1 MDAPKHEYPVRV
13 IGPRSGWLDLDLREL
28 WAARDLVAL
37 FVRRNVLAQYK
48 QTALGPL
55 WFVLQPLLTT
65 LVFTVVFG
73 RVARLPTDG
82 LPQALFYLCGVVAWR
97 FFADCLT
104 TVSSCLRANA
114 ALLGK
119 VYFPRLAVPLAVV
132 LTGAVTFVVQFAIF
146 LCVLGYFLWAGAP
159 AAPGPWALL
168 TPALVLLMAA
178 LGLGLGLLVAAL
190 TVRYR
195 DLGFVVA
202 FGVQLLLFAS
212 PVIYPLSLVPE
223 GWQALALAN
232 PMAAILEALRFG
244 LLGQGLAPG
253 LPLGVAAAVSLG
265 VLLLGLAAFSR
276 VEKNFMDTV

>member
-1 MDAPKHEYPVRV
+1 MDGPRSAYPTRV
-13 IGPRSGWLDLDLREL
+13 IEPRSGWLDLDLREL

-73 RVARLPTDG
+73 QVARLPTDG
-82 LPQALFYLCGVVAWR
+82 LPQVLFYLCGVVAWR
-97 FFADCLT
+97 FFADGLT
-104 TVSSCLRANA
+104 SVSSCLRANA
-114 ALLGK
+114 NLFGK
-119 VYFPRLAVPLAVV
+119 VYFPRLAVPLAVM
-132 LTGAVTFVVQFAIF
+132 LTGAVTFAVQFAIF
-146 LCVLGYFLWAGAP
+146 LALLGWFLWAGAP
-159 AAPGPWALL
+159 AAPNLWALL
-168 TPALVLLMAA
+168 TPVLLALMAA
-178 LGLGLGLLVAAL
+178 LALGLGLLVAAL

-195 DLGFVVA
+195 DLGFVVG

-223 GWQALALAN
+223 AYRALALAN
-232 PMAAILEALRFG
+232 PMAAILEALRYGF
-244 LLGQGLAPG
+244 LGQGLAPG
-253 LPLGVAAAVSLG
+253 PALAVAGAACLG
-265 VLLLGLAAFSR
+265 VLLLGLAVFSR